1 VPEAQDR
8 VLSVV
13 DSHTCGQ
20 PTRVIVSGAGI
31 AAGTEPLTAQQE
43 LCDRHDWVRRMAV
56 LEPRGHRSMFAAA
69 LIAPVSADGEF
80 GVVYMDAYGYPNL
93 CGHATIGVATTLFER
108 GSIKLPAPRFCGPLE
123 LGLLTPA
130 GRIALRARLDHGRV
144 ESVAF
149 RPPIA
154 FYLGSMPVQIGS
166 TAKVAD
172 LAYCGQWYAFINL
185 ADTTLRV
192 EPNEIDELV
201 TLGTAARIEI
211 ERNIRM
217 NDPITG
223 KPPNPINVV
232 WVDTPKHPDAQAR
245 NVPISPVGSFDRS
258 PCGTAT
264 CARMAALV
272 AQNKM
277 AIGDEFTNE
286 GLLGTLYRGTAVA
299 SVTVSGVTGI
309 VPELEGSAWIVG
321 RAELS
326 VDPRDPLADGYLVG
340 GGPAVVPPR

>member
-1 VPEAQDR
+1 MLVDASGVIRLRTPVPERLGQQPTATPPQDR

-43 LCDRHDWVRRMAV
+43 LRDRHDWVRRMAV

-108 GSIKLPAPRFCGPLE
+108 GSIPIPTPRFCGPVE

-154 FYLGSMPVQIGS
+154 FYLGSMLG
-166 TAKVAD
+166 AD
-172 LAYCGQWYAFINL
+172 RRRIA
-185 ADTTLRV
+185 RK
-192 EPNEIDELV
+192 
-201 TLGTAARIEI
+201 LGTGKFLVVAFVCEFSCYSPTYSRKRCPPPEASDF
-211 ERNIRM
+211 IRLRTQTPGRFR
-217 NDPITG
+217 DGDWTRECLLR
-223 KPPNPINVV
+223 
-232 WVDTPKHPDAQAR
+232 WVPK
-245 NVPISPVGSFDRS
+245 
-258 PCGTAT
+258 
-264 CARMAALV
+264 
-272 AQNKM
+272 
-277 AIGDEFTNE
+277 
-286 GLLGTLYRGTAVA
+286 
-299 SVTVSGVTGI
+299 VS
-309 VPELEGSAWIVG
+309 
-321 RAELS
+321 
-326 VDPRDPLADGYLVG
+326 
-340 GGPAVVPPR
+340 